1 MSSNDIEEKIMES
14 EESEKYAVLRT
25 LYEKENIEFKSD
37 LSDRQIKAI
46 VIVEEIDKILK
57 TYYKIDVKLKDITHA
72 VKTHNVSRKRLG
84 RAEAVDVLKG
94 EDKEKKGLLQRLA
107 GM

>member
-1 MSSNDIEEKIMES
+1 MSEDIEEKIMES

-25 LYEKENIEFKSD
+25 FYEKANIEFKSD

-46 VIVEEIDKILK
+46 VIVEEIDEILK
-57 TYYKIDVKLKDITHA
+57 RYYRIDMGLKNITHS

-84 RAEAVDVLKG
+84 RTEGVDVLKG
-94 EDKEKKGLLQRLA
+94 EDRDKKGLLQRLA